1 MEESIERGHDAL
13 SSGMER
19 LMRENGISRRLYV
32 SDPEKKD
39 GKELDLGIM
48 DLELYQKLCRAYRLM
63 SLAGRKPQEIMCE
76 ESEFLFGSPM
86 TCKAFTEEEYNAI
99 KDHPNIVRDND
110 KEYCFVWLEFGSYRE
125 LSMAAKIDTN
135 NGEVH
140 PLPFIAMK
148 SGYII
153 PEIDEMKPFL
163 SHPERVVN
171 IDNIF
176 RPVYIPEEIV
186 PEKKPA
192 VPIADDD
199 DEEWADDPGFLSDD
213 TFGSFNINDYTFG
226 EFADVDDDWDD
237 DDEDD
242 VDWYSGE
249 DDDDDD
255 DEGEWCEDIDDD
267 DDDDDDDEGE
277 WCEDIDDDDDD
288 DEGEWCE
295 DIDDEDDDDDDDE
308 DDEDEGE
315 WCEDIDDDED
325 EWDFDDTVKVG
336 LEHGEKYTPPA
347 DAEDISKQKMLF
359 LIRHEGQK
367 VKDHGFVITKR
378 KLVKPAEM
386 MSVRFDSAE
395 GEIKTPLRREQLFS
409 LKGFEGFIPEIVV
422 GENMFI
428 LDNELAVKEH
438 SRIVTAHSSDLAPDG
453 GIMHTVK
460 TEDTVYKFIE
470 LPKTAV

>member
-19 LMRENGISRRLYV
+19 LMGENGISRRLYV
-32 SDPEKKD
+32 PDPEKKD

-76 ESEFLFGSPM
+76 ESEFLFGCPM
-86 TCKAFTEEEYNAI
+86 TCRTFTEEEYNAI

-153 PEIDEMKPFL
+153 PELDEMKPFL

-255 DEGEWCEDIDDD
+255 
-267 DDDDDDDEGE
+267 
-277 WCEDIDDDDDD
+277 
-288 DEGEWCE
+288 
-295 DIDDEDDDDDDDE
+295 
-308 DDEDEGE
+308 DEGE

-438 SRIVTAHSSDLAPDG
+438 SRIVIAHSSDLAPDG
-453 GIMHTVK
+453 GVMHTVK
-460 TEDTVYKFIE
+460 TEDTVYKFME

>member
-255 DEGEWCEDIDDD
+255 DE
-267 DDDDDDDEGE
+267 
-277 WCEDIDDDDDD
+277 
-288 DEGEWCE
+288 
-295 DIDDEDDDDDDDE
+295 

>member
-32 SDPEKKD
+32 PDPEKKD

-267 DDDDDDDEGE
+267 DD
-277 WCEDIDDDDDD
+277 
-288 DEGEWCE
+288 
-295 DIDDEDDDDDDDE
+295 
-308 DDEDEGE
+308 
-315 WCEDIDDDED
+315 
-325 EWDFDDTVKVG
+325 TVKVG

-347 DAEDISKQKMLF
+347 DAEDISKQKLLF

-438 SRIVTAHSSDLAPDG
+438 SRIVIAHSSDLAPDG

-460 TEDTVYKFIE
+460 TEDTVYKFME